1 MDSGLLIVLL
11 TASAA
16 IVSCYEIYKSS
27 CRRYSVFRIT
37 DRGQK
42 VTWGFIKRINA
53 SSLSF
58 CLKGCL
64 DESVCKSF
72 NFNKGANDNCELLS
86 STRKSGTTYADG
98 WNHYEP
104 IYQSTTPG
112 CMAIGASS
120 PCSPGYICKESCT
133 GNGRFNCID
142 LATKG
147 YMEELISNLERK
159 LESKIAEKIELATK
173 PLVNKII
180 ILENKLSICE
190 AHMRELEV
198 QIDNAE
204 QYTRRSWLRFYRIE
218 APDASKRE
226 SPADCM
232 EAVKKVFIE
241 MEVAIPEAE
250 IDRTHHI
257 GARKLVNDR
266 IQQAIIVKFKSWK
279 SRVAAYRVRKK
290 LPKNTQRFVAATEQK
305 QQHDL
310 FDIVNGA
317 LGTRDM
323 YSLQISWVA
332 GFEIQD
338 ILESTRVGVGGNIY
352 MAIERTLTV
361 HGSSNPS
368 LEVFEIISHTLN
380 DLSNQD
386 ADAGNDS
393 DNNQN
398 TELI

>member
-142 LATKG
+142 INECASSPCYNG
-147 YMEELISNLERK
+147 GGCNNYIN
-159 LESKIAEKIELATK
+159 
-173 PLVNKII
+173 
-180 ILENKLSICE
+180 
-190 AHMRELEV
+190 H
-198 QIDNAE
+198 
-204 QYTRRSWLRFYRIE
+204 YTCSCAGGF
-218 APDASKRE
+218 
-226 SPADCM
+226 
-232 EAVKKVFIE
+232 
-241 MEVAIPEAE
+241 
-250 IDRTHHI
+250 T
-257 GARKLVNDR
+257 
-266 IQQAIIVKFKSWK
+266 
-279 SRVAAYRVRKK
+279 
-290 LPKNTQRFVAATEQK
+290 
-305 QQHDL
+305 
-310 FDIVNGA
+310 
-317 LGTRDM
+317 GTRC
-323 YSLQISWVA
+323 QT
-332 GFEIQD
+332 D
-338 ILESTRVGVGGNIY
+338 INECGSNPCLNGGNCNNHINSY
-352 MAIERTLTV
+352 SCSCIDGYS
-361 HGSSNPS
+361 GSRCETAPPP
-368 LEVFEIISHTLN
+368 
-380 DLSNQD
+380 
-386 ADAGNDS
+386 GWWKKRK
-393 DNNQN
+393 
-398 TELI
+398 